1 MVSFNKKITMRKL
14 KMISILVVVAMA
26 VYACGNNSEKEDTQ
40 ESTESTIVIESESSD
55 IDDVEGEDVD
65 EDIDDAIDTYNKVM
79 DATDDLL
86 ETAKELESLAD
97 DDADYE
103 DAMKAAEKS
112 MELSKQAL
120 DLLDSMD

>member
-1 MVSFNKKITMRKL
+1 MRKL

-86 ETAKELESLAD
+86 ETAKELESLSD

-103 DAMKAAEKS
+103 DAMNAAEKS
-112 MELSKQAL
+112 LELSKQAL

>member
-1 MVSFNKKITMRKL
+1 MRKL

-55 IDDVEGEDVD
+55 IDDVEEEDVD

-86 ETAKELESLAD
+86 ETAKELESMSD

-103 DAMKAAEKS
+103 DAMNAAEKS
-112 MELSKQAL
+112 LELSKQAL
-120 DLLDSMD
+120 DLMESMD

>member
-1 MVSFNKKITMRKL
+1 MNKL

-55 IDDVEGEDVD
+55 IDDVEEEDVD

-97 DDADYE
+97 DDVDYE
-103 DAMKAAEKS
+103 DAMNAAEKS
-112 MELSKQAL
+112 LDLQKEAL
-120 DLLDSMD
+120 DMIESYGY

>member
-1 MVSFNKKITMRKL
+1 MRKL

-86 ETAKELESLAD
+86 ETAKELESLSD

-103 DAMKAAEKS
+103 DAMNAAEKS

-120 DLLDSMD
+120 DLMESMD

>member
-1 MVSFNKKITMRKL
+1 MASFNKKITMRKL

-40 ESTESTIVIESESSD
+40 ESTESTIVIESESSN
-55 IDDVEGEDVD
+55 IDDVEEEDVD

-86 ETAKELESLAD
+86 ETAKEVESMSD

-103 DAMKAAEKS
+103 DAMNAAEKS
-112 MELSKQAL
+112 LELSKQAL

>member
-103 DAMKAAEKS
+103 DAMNAAEKS

>member
-1 MVSFNKKITMRKL
+1 MASFNKKITMRKL

-55 IDDVEGEDVD
+55 IDDVEEEDVD

-86 ETAKELESLAD
+86 ETAKELESLSD

-103 DAMKAAEKS
+103 DAMNAAEKS
-112 MELSKQAL
+112 LELSKQAL
-120 DLLDSMD
+120 DLMESMD

>member
-1 MVSFNKKITMRKL
+1 MRKL

-40 ESTESTIVIESESSD
+40 ESTESTIVIESESFD
-55 IDDVEGEDVD
+55 TDDVD
-65 EDIDDAIDTYNKVM
+65 EDVDDAIDTYNKAM
-79 DATDDLL
+79 DATEDLL

>member
-1 MVSFNKKITMRKL
+1 MRKL

-103 DAMKAAEKS
+103 DAMNAAEKS

>member
-1 MVSFNKKITMRKL
+1 MRKL

-55 IDDVEGEDVD
+55 IDDVEEEDVD